1 MPGMM
6 PQQGAPTPQAMVG
19 PLSQMHMQQLMQ
31 LMLNPRPE
39 GPPLY
44 AVLSAITEKQKQ
56 AQAQASMQRQMA
68 MAQGQQAAQQP
79 PVAQQVL
86 AQAQQMQAEE
96 PVMAAYG
103 GEMQGYAGGGAVAF
117 AGGAGPQGLPQQN
130 PEEDL
135 SDDPGLPLRERMI
148 RAEKR
153 RALSRQQG
161 VGRSFAER
169 FPDPAQS
176 TTDTGDEVTRML
188 GRAPAPVPMAMRD
201 TRGVTPET
209 VAAARNLGIG
219 QPQQRQQRQEA
230 APTAAQAQPLIAA
243 PADLP
248 PEMQKIYADR
258 EAEMRRRLT
267 RPESLVAAEQ
277 GLAALAKSNIEAQQ
291 AEAKTYGEE
300 IRAARD
306 AALARSQR
314 DILSDPMSLL
324 TLAGSIDTRRGR
336 GIGSLA
342 QGAAGLM
349 GQREAAAEAARK
361 EYALAQRDER
371 SMQANLR
378 QTQMLEAQRQVALEQ
393 GKLNEV
399 NAINDKLA
407 QLGMER
413 EQFRL
418 TRGDKAFEQGAKQR
432 ELAVLEAGLKLR
444 QDESKRGPTPSFQ
457 DKLTNE
463 VKDAWLKQNPGKT
476 VADFYEWMKGA
487 GRGVEG
493 RERLDNLK
501 LAAETLSKQLE
512 NPMLSKADK
521 DSKSADL
528 NRVQAEIMSLIGM
541 GGISAEKLPQQAVSQ
556 LKEGVV
562 TKFANGQ
569 QWTLRNGQPT
579 QVK

>member
-1 MPGMM
+1 
-6 PQQGAPTPQAMVG
+6 MVG

-79 PVAQQVL
+79 PIAQQVL
-86 AQAQQMQAEE
+86 AQAQQMQPEE

-117 AGGAGPQGLPQQN
+117 AGGTGPQGLPQQN

-169 FPDPAQS
+169 FPDPVQS

-188 GRAPAPVPMAMRD
+188 GRAPAPVPMAMQD
-201 TRGVTPET
+201 TRGVTPDT
-209 VAAARNLGIG
+209 VAAARTLGATRPSTAQG
-219 QPQQRQQRQEA
+219 QNRPQA
-230 APTAAQAQPLIAA
+230 APAPAQPLIAA
-243 PADLP
+243 PADLT

-314 DILSDPMSLL
+314 DILSDPTSLL

-444 QDESKRGPTPSFQ
+444 EDEAKRGPTPSFQ

-476 VADFYEWMKGA
+476 VADFYEWMRGTGK
-487 GRGVEG
+487 GVEG
-493 RERLDNLK
+493 RERLGNLK

>member
-1 MPGMM
+1 M
-6 PQQGAPTPQAMVG
+6 
-19 PLSQMHMQQLMQ
+19 
-31 LMLNPRPE
+31 
-39 GPPLY
+39 
-44 AVLSAITEKQKQ
+44 
-56 AQAQASMQRQMA
+56 
-68 MAQGQQAAQQP
+68 
-79 PVAQQVL
+79 
-86 AQAQQMQAEE
+86 AQAQQMQGQQ

-117 AGGAGPQGLPQQN
+117 GRGGDVQYFKNGADEDGVQSSPASRWLSSVWQSLKGDTEAEQLRRQIQAQFGPKSALAGFLMRQSDQERQRAQEIMRLLPTMDKEQMRNILSQSQQTARPAPASYSSGIDEVLAAEKERKPTAMTSQQMEAAMQSAPVAAPRPPGATRPGAG
-130 PEEDL
+130 
-135 SDDPGLPLRERMI
+135 
-148 RAEKR
+148 
-153 RALSRQQG
+153 
-161 VGRSFAER
+161 
-169 FPDPAQS
+169 
-176 TTDTGDEVTRML
+176 T
-188 GRAPAPVPMAMRD
+188 
-201 TRGVTPET
+201 
-209 VAAARNLGIG
+209 G
-219 QPQQRQQRQEA
+219 QPQQRPPA
-230 APTAAQAQPLIAA
+230 APAPAQPLIAA
-243 PADLP
+243 PADLS

-407 QLGMER
+407 QLGIER

-444 QDESKRGPTPSFQ
+444 EDESKRGPTPSFQ

-476 VADFYEWMKGA
+476 VADFYEWMKSTGKPDRTVLTYDQAAGNVDKFLETPAGMMEMAAIKKRAKDAKQPEPSNYDIRNILIQRELQGA
-487 GRGVEG
+487 GSRFAGQGSPTGAPQGTVDKNNP
-493 RERLDNLK
+493 LLK
-501 LAAETLSKQLE
+501 
-512 NPMLSKADK
+512 
-521 DSKSADL
+521 
-528 NRVQAEIMSLIGM
+528 
-541 GGISAEKLPQQAVSQ
+541 
-556 LKEGVV
+556 
-562 TKFANGQ
+562 
-569 QWTLRNGQPT
+569 
-579 QVK
+579 